1 MTAIH
6 ERNGVIVLS
15 ITILDMAKNARA
27 AALQLAS
34 ATLEKRNAVLLA
46 LASLLEKNQQA
57 ILQANVLDVCK
68 AEAEGL
74 SAPLLSRLKLTENK
88 CARMA
93 EGLRSLAL
101 LPDPLGHVQYAKE
114 LSPGLDLYRVAC
126 PIGVVGVIFESRP
139 DALIQIS
146 SLCLK
151 SGNAV
156 LLKGGREAMQTNE
169 KLTELILKATAECG
183 LPTGWCGLLHSRGD
197 VQQMLKLHEWIDL
210 IIPRGSNAFVR
221 YIMQN
226 SEIPVLGHAD
236 GLCHVYVDEDADIPQ
251 AVKLAVDS
259 KTQNL
264 SVCNAAE
271 TMLVHAKIADQ
282 FLPLVKTELEKK
294 QVELRGDARTCA
306 LIRCKEATEEDWATE
321 YLDAILSI
329 KIVDS
334 LQEAIAHINRYGSHH
349 TDSIL
354 STNAQNINTFMTL
367 VDSADV
373 FANCST
379 RFADG
384 FLFGFGAEVGIATGK
399 LHARGPMG
407 MEGLCTYKYRLYG
420 SGQTLAELN
429 SGAISLTHQQI
440 DRKLPE

>member
-1 MTAIH
+1 MSSSIQNMAATA
-6 ERNGVIVLS
+6 RNAAL
-15 ITILDMAKNARA
+15 ILA
-27 AALQLAS
+27 AAS
-34 ATLEKRNAVLLA
+34 LEKRNAALLA
-46 LASLLEKNQQA
+46 AADKIEMEQMR
-57 ILQANVLDVCK
+57 ILQANREDVECAAK
-68 AEAEGL
+68 EGL
-74 SAPLLSRLKLTENK
+74 SAPLLSRLKLTEAK

-114 LSPGLDLYRVAC
+114 LCAGMKLYRVAC
-126 PIGVVGVIFESRP
+126 PIGVIGVIFESRP
-139 DALIQIS
+139 DALVQIS

-156 LLKGGREAMQTNE
+156 LLKGGREAARTNE
-169 KLTELILKATAECG
+169 VLAGLIVEATLEAG
-183 LPTGWCGLLHSRGD
+183 LPEGWCGLLHSRED
-197 VQQMLKLHEWIDL
+197 VQEMLKLHDLIDL

-236 GLCHVYVDEDADIPQ
+236 GLCHVYVDEACDLDE
-251 AVKLAVDS
+251 AVKVAVDS

-271 TMLVHAKIADQ
+271 TLLVHEKMAKR
-282 FLPLVKTELEKK
+282 FLPVLKDALEAKN
-294 QVELRGDARTCA
+294 VELRGDEAACRIIGCA
-306 LIRCKEATEEDWATE
+306 PACEEDWRTE
-321 YLDAILSI
+321 YLDAVLSI
-329 KIVDS
+329 RVVPS
-334 LQEAIAHINRYGSHH
+334 LEEAIRHINQYGSHH
-349 TDSIL
+349 TDAIL
-354 STNAQNINTFMTL
+354 SSDPAHIERFMML

-399 LHARGPMG
+399 IHARGPMG

-420 SGQTLAELN
+420 QGQTLAELN
-429 SGAISLTHQQI
+429 AGELSLTHADI
-440 DRKLPE
+440 ERKI

>member
-1 MTAIH
+1 MS
-6 ERNGVIVLS
+6 V
-15 ITILDMAKNARA
+15 TILEMAQDARK

-34 ATLEKRNAVLLA
+34 ASLEQRNAVLLA
-46 LASLLEKNQQA
+46 AAEKLEKNQA
-57 ILQANVLDVCK
+57 KILEANALDVAK
-68 AEAEGL
+68 AGEKGL
-74 SAPLLSRLKLTENK
+74 SAPLLSRLKLTETK

-114 LSPGLDLYRVAC
+114 LTPGLNLYRVAC
-126 PIGVVGVIFESRP
+126 PIGVIGVIFESRP
-139 DALIQIS
+139 DALVQIS

-169 KLTELILKATAECG
+169 VLAELILEATVECD
-183 LPTGWCGLLHSRGD
+183 LPAGWCNLLHSRED
-197 VQQMLKLHEWIDL
+197 VQEMLKLHDRIDL

-236 GLCHVYVDEDADIPQ
+236 GLCHVYVDEACDIRQ
-251 AVKLAVDS
+251 AVKLTVDS

-271 TMLVHAKIADQ
+271 TLLVHEKAAAE
-282 FLPLVKTELEKK
+282 FLPLAKAALEAKN
-294 QVELRGDARTCA
+294 VEIRGDERTRA
-306 LIRCKEATEEDWATE
+306 VIECKAASETDWETE
-321 YLDAILSI
+321 YLDAVLSV
-329 KIVDS
+329 KVVDS
-334 LQEAIAHINRYGSHH
+334 LQEAIIHINQYGSHH
-349 TDSIL
+349 TDAIL
-354 STNAQNINTFMTL
+354 STDANHINTFMTL

-399 LHARGPMG
+399 IHARGPMG

-420 SGQTLAELN
+420 SGQALAELN
-429 SGAISLTHQQI
+429 DGQFSLTHQNI
-440 DRKLPE
+440 EKKLPV

>member
-1 MTAIH
+1 MV
-6 ERNGVIVLS
+6 ENQ
-15 ITILDMAKNARA
+15 ILDMAMGARE
-27 AALQLAS
+27 AALKLACAS
-34 ATLEKRNAVLLA
+34 LEERNAVLLLTA
-46 LASLLEKNQQA
+46 EKLEQNKSR
-57 ILQANVLDVCK
+57 ILQANAADVAK
-68 AEAEGL
+68 ATGEGL
-74 SAPLLSRLKLTENK
+74 SAPLLSRLKLTDAK

-93 EGLRSLAL
+93 EGLRSLAQ

-114 LSPGLDLYRVAC
+114 LSPGLNLYRVAC
-126 PIGVVGVIFESRP
+126 PIGVIGVIFESRP
-139 DALIQIS
+139 DALVQIS

-169 KLTELILKATAECG
+169 VLAELMVEATVEAG
-183 LPTGWCGLLHSRGD
+183 LPAGWCKLLHSRED
-197 VQQMLKLHEWIDL
+197 VAEMLKLSDWIDL

-226 SEIPVLGHAD
+226 SDIPVLGHAD
-236 GLCHVYVDEDADIPQ
+236 GLCHVYVDAECDLADA
-251 AVKLAVDS
+251 VRLAVDS

-271 TMLVHAKIADQ
+271 TMLVHADIAES
-282 FLPLVKTELEKK
+282 FLPLVKAALEEKG
-294 QVELRGDARTCA
+294 VELRGDERTCA
-306 LIRCKEATEEDWATE
+306 IIGCHQANEADWTTE

-329 KIVDS
+329 KVVDS
-334 LQEAIAHINRYGSHH
+334 MQEAIAHINRYGSHH

-354 STNAQNINTFMTL
+354 SANAANISTFMTL

-399 LHARGPMG
+399 IHARGPMG

-420 SGQTLAELN
+420 SGQTLSELN
-429 SGAISLTHQQI
+429 AGQISLTHRDI
-440 DRKLPE
+440 ERRLPE

>member
-1 MTAIH
+1 M
-6 ERNGVIVLS
+6 S
-15 ITILDMAKNARA
+15 ITILDMAKEARE
-27 AALQLAS
+27 AALKLAS
-34 ATLEKRNAVLLA
+34 ASLEQRNAVLLA
-46 LASLLEKNQQA
+46 IADRLEQCQEK
-57 ILQANVLDVCK
+57 ILQANALDVAK
-68 AEAEGL
+68 ATQEGL
-74 SAPLLSRLKLTENK
+74 SAPLLSRLKLTQAK
-88 CARMA
+88 CARMS

-101 LPDPLGHVQYAKE
+101 LPDPLGHVQYARE

-126 PIGVVGVIFESRP
+126 PIGVIGVIFESRP
-139 DALIQIS
+139 DALVQIS

-156 LLKGGREAMQTNE
+156 LLKGGHEAMQTNE
-169 KLTELILKATAECG
+169 VLAQLIMEASAACGLTEK
-183 LPTGWCGLLHSRGD
+183 WCNLLHSRED
-197 VQQMLKLHEWIDL
+197 VQQMLGLHEWIDL

-226 SEIPVLGHAD
+226 SEIPVLGHAE
-236 GLCHVYVDEDADIPQ
+236 GLCHVYVDENCDLSQ
-251 AVKLAVDS
+251 AVKLVVDS

-271 TMLVHAKIADQ
+271 TMLVHQKMAEA
-282 FLPLVKTELEKK
+282 FLPMVQTALEAKG
-294 QVELRGDARTCA
+294 VELRGDERTCKIINCRA
-306 LIRCKEATEEDWATE
+306 ATDEDWKTE

-329 KIVDS
+329 KVVNS
-334 LQEAIAHINRYGSHH
+334 LEEAISHINHYGSHH
-349 TDSIL
+349 TDCIL
-354 STNAQNINTFMTL
+354 SSSQEHINTFMTL

-420 SGQTLAELN
+420 SGQSLAELN
-429 SGAISLTHQQI
+429 SGVISLTHQEI
-440 DRKLPE
+440 PHKLP

>member
-1 MTAIH
+1 MY
-6 ERNGVIVLS
+6 S
-15 ITILDMAKNARA
+15 IPDMAKQARE
-27 AALQLAS
+27 AALQLA
-34 ATLEKRNAVLLA
+34 A
-46 LASLLEKNQQA
+46 ASLAQRNSALLSIADKIEKNQER
-57 ILQANVLDVCK
+57 ILEANRQDVQT
-68 AEAEGL
+68 AAAEGL
-74 SAPLLSRLKLTENK
+74 SAPLLSRLKLSESK
-88 CARMA
+88 CARMV

-101 LPDPLGHVQYAKE
+101 LPDPLGHVQYARE
-114 LSPGLDLYRVAC
+114 LCEGMKLYRVAC
-126 PIGVVGVIFESRP
+126 PIGVIGVIFESRP
-139 DALIQIS
+139 DALVQIS

-156 LLKGGREAMQTNE
+156 LLKGGREASGTNE
-169 KLTELILKATAECG
+169 VLTELILDATAECG
-183 LPTGWCGLLHSRGD
+183 LPLGWCGLLHSRED
-197 VQQMLKLHEWIDL
+197 VQEMLKLHELIDL

-236 GLCHVYVDEDADIPQ
+236 GLCHVYLDKDFDMEL
-251 AVKLAVDS
+251 AVKVTVDS

-271 TMLVHAKIADQ
+271 TLLVHSDAAPA
-282 FLPLVKTELEKK
+282 FLPAMKAAMEEKHV
-294 QVELRGDARTCA
+294 QLRGDERARQ
-306 LIRCKEATEEDWATE
+306 IIDIQEATQEDWETE

-334 LQEAIAHINRYGSHH
+334 LEEAVRHINHYGSHH
-349 TDSIL
+349 TDAIISSDSQSIE
-354 STNAQNINTFMTL
+354 TFMTL

-384 FLFGFGAEVGIATGK
+384 FLFGYGAEVGIATGK
-399 LHARGPMG
+399 IHARGPMG

-420 SGQTLAELN
+420 QGETLSDLN
-429 SGAISLTHQQI
+429 AGKLHLTHREI
-440 DRKLPE
+440 DAVLP